1 MTKLLQ
7 KCLFVLLLIT
17 GFSVIFAPASFAQT
31 KDGLDITI
39 SPSVLELSGN
49 PGDVLQQKFRIRNN
63 SSSPE
68 ELSINIGKLEAHSE
82 TGQVVPIQTQPGD
95 TVPSWMS
102 FESPT
107 FTALPKEWKDVSFQ
121 IAIPKDAAFGYAFA
135 IRISQLP
142 NKEQPDTVSAKLVGE
157 LVLPVLLNV
166 RSEGSKAELK
176 LLSFK
181 PDNVITEYMPTT
193 FNIKLANTGNVYIKP
208 QGDIFIRSSQGS
220 DEATIDIN
228 ANSGAILPGGTR
240 TFPVEW
246 SDGFL
251 VREPVMEDG
260 SPVVDAKGKPQTH
273 LKINWNKV
281 TSFRIGKYTATALVV
296 YDNGERDVSLE
307 STTDFWIIPYRL
319 IGGILV
325 SVILIVILFRII
337 LKWYIAKEIKK
348 RSAQPIT

>member
-7 KCLFVLLLIT
+7 KCLIFFLLIASWS
-17 GFSVIFAPASFAQT
+17 FVFASHSYAQA

-95 TVPSWMS
+95 PTPSWMT

-107 FTALPKEWKDVSFQ
+107 FTALPKEWKEVSFQ
-121 IAIPKDAAFGYAFA
+121 ISIPKDAAFGYAFA

-142 NKEQPDTVSAKLVGE
+142 SKEQPDTVSAKLVGE

-176 LLSFK
+176 LLSFQ
-181 PDNVITEYMPTT
+181 PDSFITEYMPTT

-208 QGDIFIRSSQGS
+208 QGDIFIRSNQGV
-220 DEATIDIN
+220 DVATLDIN
-228 ANSGAILPGGTR
+228 SNSGAILPGGTR

-251 VREPVMEDG
+251 VREPVLEDG
-260 SPVVDAKGKPQTH
+260 SPVLDAKGKPQTH
-273 LKINWNKV
+273 IKINWNKV

-307 STTDFWIIPYRL
+307 STTDFWVIPYRL
-319 IGGILV
+319 IGGILL
-325 SVILIVILFRII
+325 SVTVIIIVFRLI

-348 RSAQPIT
+348 RSQQTTT